1 MKPII
6 LNNIT
11 AMTAADVEKSL
22 PVAINLVE
30 YSSNLGNEKSTLE
43 CLRND
48 DDHNKGTLGNMF
60 LSYSI
65 DCKHGIIERKEGVDE
80 LKFKYIEDKITS
92 MKCPTF
98 SRRFL
103 VDNFFIYEI
112 PDYSRQA
119 MTPGFSD
126 MVVVIYTTEGR
137 KVPQRYIG
145 MIKSYT
151 QAMCYVLV
159 DKSIQKLDSFKTFE
173 EDDHKAKTFEIRIK
187 QNAETDP
194 EIDDTQV
201 LTIINDHQDYDMLYS
216 YTDGSYVYDENDVF
230 LDGEAFREETSPA
243 RLNAQA
249 LYPNNRIKDYFKQI
263 LLIDYDKESHNNTLM
278 RANEI
283 PYEYITDGT
292 INPGYDLN
300 LMKVYSAQ
308 RIPEFLDTDEVD
320 SSSTEKIFKITAPV
334 QNEYEENFEVFDSM
348 TGRLLIPHVD
358 FEYEYKYSANESDN
372 ILQISGIKIKPRDGR
387 NNNISAIE
395 ILPYYDTHRRIRLY
409 GLFTGDT
416 VPTEKAAVRGA
427 LTKFLNSNC
436 VDANIDEQTLRMY
449 SSSGMLLDALIEHDV
464 IGINHTPHKETYLAY
479 FVLSDF
485 EHSVAFPTSNN
496 KVVGGDGGFVLYY
509 NTQTNPI
516 DSSEIN
522 PNLRGTVKEY
532 NCFSLYPGYVSDKKL
547 CDNMEIYS
555 DDVGNNLHIKHET
568 VSKTDAS
575 TSNTTELTVY
585 NLESNNQNV
594 KYSASNYANDVVEL
608 KANIAKARRDLNA
621 KISYICNELCKR
633 LSLLADKDKAFASAG
648 GTLAPDPNDSSA
660 KSEIELKDVN
670 CAFICVKLTDWSSS
684 SIQEPN
690 AVCWEKI
697 DDSFSDTD
705 FITITPQNGW
715 YILPF
720 LKGYCKIIFKY
731 PINAT
736 YYFYDGGFKNE

>member
-65 DCKHGIIERKEGVDE
+65 DCKHGIINRKEGVDE

-103 VDNFFIYEI
+103 ADNFFIYEI

-159 DKSIQKLDSFKTFE
+159 DKSIQKLNNFKAFE
-173 EDDHKAKTFEIRIK
+173 ENDHKAKTFEIRIK
-187 QNAETDP
+187 QNAETNP
-194 EIDDTQV
+194 EIKDEDKGN
-201 LTIINDHQDYDMLYS
+201 LTIINDHQDYVMLYS

-230 LDGEAFREETSPA
+230 LDGEAFREESSPA

-249 LYPNNRIKDYFKQI
+249 LYPNNEIKDYFKQI

-278 RANEI
+278 RPNEI
-283 PYEYITDGT
+283 SYDYTTDST
-292 INPGYDLN
+292 INPGYDIN

-320 SSSTEKIFKITAPV
+320 SSSTEKIFKIDEPV

-358 FEYEYKYSANESDN
+358 FEYKYSANESGK
-372 ILQISGIKIKPRDGR
+372 ILQISGIKIKPGNNR
-387 NNNISAIE
+387 NNINAIE

-409 GLFTGDT
+409 G
-416 VPTEKAAVRGA
+416 
-427 LTKFLNSNC
+427 
-436 VDANIDEQTLRMY
+436 
-449 SSSGMLLDALIEHDV
+449 
-464 IGINHTPHKETYLAY
+464 Y
-479 FVLSDF
+479 FHRRYRS
-485 EHSVAFPTSNN
+485 
-496 KVVGGDGGFVLYY
+496 YY
-509 NTQTNPI
+509 
-516 DSSEIN
+516 EI
-522 PNLRGTVKEY
+522 
-532 NCFSLYPGYVSDKKL
+532 
-547 CDNMEIYS
+547 
-555 DDVGNNLHIKHET
+555 
-568 VSKTDAS
+568 
-575 TSNTTELTVY
+575 
-585 NLESNNQNV
+585 
-594 KYSASNYANDVVEL
+594 
-608 KANIAKARRDLNA
+608 RRL
-621 KISYICNELCKR
+621 
-633 LSLLADKDKAFASAG
+633 
-648 GTLAPDPNDSSA
+648 
-660 KSEIELKDVN
+660 
-670 CAFICVKLTDWSSS
+670 
-684 SIQEPN
+684 
-690 AVCWEKI
+690 
-697 DDSFSDTD
+697 
-705 FITITPQNGW
+705 
-715 YILPF
+715 
-720 LKGYCKIIFKY
+720 
-731 PINAT
+731 
-736 YYFYDGGFKNE
+736 

>member
-22 PVAINLVE
+22 PVAISLVE

-103 VDNFFIYEI
+103 ADNFFIYEI

-137 KVPQRYIG
+137 KVPQRYVG

-159 DKSIQKLDSFKTFE
+159 DKSIQKLNNFKTFE
-173 EDDHKAKTFEIRIK
+173 EEDHKAKTFEIRIK

-194 EIDDTQV
+194 EIIKDEDTGHFT
-201 LTIINDHQDYDMLYS
+201 LTVINDHQDYAMLYS
-216 YTDGSYVYDENDVF
+216 YTDDSYVYDENDVF

-263 LLIDYDKESHNNTLM
+263 LLIDYDEESHNNTLM
-278 RANEI
+278 RDNEI
-283 PYEYITDGT
+283 PYKDI
-292 INPGYDLN
+292 PGCNLN

-308 RIPEFLDTDEVD
+308 KIPEFLDTDEVD

-358 FEYEYKYSANESDN
+358 FEYEYKYSANESGK
-372 ILQISGIKIKPRDGR
+372 ILQISGIKVNPGPTAPK
-387 NNNISAIE
+387 AIE

-409 GLFTGDT
+409 GHFNGPFTDIDNG
-416 VPTEKAAVRGA
+416 VNS
-427 LTKFLNSNC
+427 LT
-436 VDANIDEQTLRMY
+436 
-449 SSSGMLLDALIEHDV
+449 
-464 IGINHTPHKETYLAY
+464 
-479 FVLSDF
+479 
-485 EHSVAFPTSNN
+485 
-496 KVVGGDGGFVLYY
+496 
-509 NTQTNPI
+509 
-516 DSSEIN
+516 
-522 PNLRGTVKEY
+522 
-532 NCFSLYPGYVSDKKL
+532 
-547 CDNMEIYS
+547 
-555 DDVGNNLHIKHET
+555 
-568 VSKTDAS
+568 
-575 TSNTTELTVY
+575 
-585 NLESNNQNV
+585 
-594 KYSASNYANDVVEL
+594 
-608 KANIAKARRDLNA
+608 KANICARLKHFLNNNC
-621 KISYICNELCKR
+621 ID
-633 LSLLADKDKAFASAG
+633 AD
-648 GTLAPDPNDSSA
+648 
-660 KSEIELKDVN
+660 
-670 CAFICVKLTDWSSS
+670 
-684 SIQEPN
+684 
-690 AVCWEKI
+690 I
-697 DDSFSDTD
+697 DEHS
-705 FITITPQNGW
+705 ITIYQDRKD
-715 YILPF
+715 Y
-720 LKGYCKIIFKY
+720 
-731 PINAT
+731 
-736 YYFYDGGFKNE
+736 

>member
-65 DCKHGIIERKEGVDE
+65 DCKHGIINRKEGVDE

-103 VDNFFIYEI
+103 ADNFFIYEI

-159 DKSIQKLDSFKTFE
+159 DKSIQKLNNFKAFE
-173 EDDHKAKTFEIRIK
+173 ENDHKAKTFEIRIK
-187 QNAETDP
+187 QNAETNP
-194 EIDDTQV
+194 EIKDEDKGN
-201 LTIINDHQDYDMLYS
+201 LTIINDHQDYVMLYS

-230 LDGEAFREETSPA
+230 LDGEAFREESSPA

-249 LYPNNRIKDYFKQI
+249 LYPNNEIKDYFKQI

-278 RANEI
+278 RPNEI
-283 PYEYITDGT
+283 SYDYTTDST
-292 INPGYDLN
+292 INPGYDIN

-320 SSSTEKIFKITAPV
+320 SSSTEKIFKIDEPV

-358 FEYEYKYSANESDN
+358 FEYKYSANKSGK
-372 ILQISGIKIKPRDGR
+372 ILQISGIKIKPGNNR
-387 NNNISAIE
+387 NNINAIE

-409 GLFTGDT
+409 G
-416 VPTEKAAVRGA
+416 
-427 LTKFLNSNC
+427 
-436 VDANIDEQTLRMY
+436 
-449 SSSGMLLDALIEHDV
+449 
-464 IGINHTPHKETYLAY
+464 Y
-479 FVLSDF
+479 FHRRYRS
-485 EHSVAFPTSNN
+485 
-496 KVVGGDGGFVLYY
+496 YY
-509 NTQTNPI
+509 
-516 DSSEIN
+516 EI
-522 PNLRGTVKEY
+522 
-532 NCFSLYPGYVSDKKL
+532 
-547 CDNMEIYS
+547 
-555 DDVGNNLHIKHET
+555 
-568 VSKTDAS
+568 
-575 TSNTTELTVY
+575 
-585 NLESNNQNV
+585 
-594 KYSASNYANDVVEL
+594 
-608 KANIAKARRDLNA
+608 RRL
-621 KISYICNELCKR
+621 
-633 LSLLADKDKAFASAG
+633 
-648 GTLAPDPNDSSA
+648 
-660 KSEIELKDVN
+660 
-670 CAFICVKLTDWSSS
+670 
-684 SIQEPN
+684 
-690 AVCWEKI
+690 
-697 DDSFSDTD
+697 
-705 FITITPQNGW
+705 
-715 YILPF
+715 
-720 LKGYCKIIFKY
+720 
-731 PINAT
+731 
-736 YYFYDGGFKNE
+736 

>member
-65 DCKHGIIERKEGVDE
+65 DCKHGIINRKEGVDE

-103 VDNFFIYEI
+103 ADNFFIYEI

-159 DKSIQKLDSFKTFE
+159 DKSIQKLNNFKAFE
-173 EDDHKAKTFEIRIK
+173 ENDHKAKTFEIRIK
-187 QNAETDP
+187 QNAETNP
-194 EIDDTQV
+194 EIKDEDKGN
-201 LTIINDHQDYDMLYS
+201 LTIINDHQDYVMLYS

-230 LDGEAFREETSPA
+230 LDGEAFREGTSPA

-249 LYPNNRIKDYFKQI
+249 LYPNNEIKDYFKQI

-278 RANEI
+278 RPNEI
-283 PYEYITDGT
+283 SYDYTTDST
-292 INPGYDLN
+292 INPGYDIN

-320 SSSTEKIFKITAPV
+320 SSSTEKIFKIDEPV

-358 FEYEYKYSANESDN
+358 FEYKYSANESGK
-372 ILQISGIKIKPRDGR
+372 ILQISGIKIKPGNNR
-387 NNNISAIE
+387 NNINAIE

-409 GLFTGDT
+409 G
-416 VPTEKAAVRGA
+416 
-427 LTKFLNSNC
+427 
-436 VDANIDEQTLRMY
+436 
-449 SSSGMLLDALIEHDV
+449 
-464 IGINHTPHKETYLAY
+464 Y
-479 FVLSDF
+479 FHRRYRS
-485 EHSVAFPTSNN
+485 
-496 KVVGGDGGFVLYY
+496 YY
-509 NTQTNPI
+509 
-516 DSSEIN
+516 EI
-522 PNLRGTVKEY
+522 
-532 NCFSLYPGYVSDKKL
+532 
-547 CDNMEIYS
+547 
-555 DDVGNNLHIKHET
+555 
-568 VSKTDAS
+568 
-575 TSNTTELTVY
+575 
-585 NLESNNQNV
+585 
-594 KYSASNYANDVVEL
+594 
-608 KANIAKARRDLNA
+608 RRL
-621 KISYICNELCKR
+621 
-633 LSLLADKDKAFASAG
+633 
-648 GTLAPDPNDSSA
+648 
-660 KSEIELKDVN
+660 
-670 CAFICVKLTDWSSS
+670 
-684 SIQEPN
+684 
-690 AVCWEKI
+690 
-697 DDSFSDTD
+697 
-705 FITITPQNGW
+705 
-715 YILPF
+715 
-720 LKGYCKIIFKY
+720 
-731 PINAT
+731 
-736 YYFYDGGFKNE
+736 